1 MGELINSPDQESAIE
16 KFKLSVPLDRF
27 PTQILDH
34 AQTLKHLDLSG
45 TGLASLPDIFGQFKN
60 LKIAFFSNCKF
71 EVFPKELAA
80 CPELE
85 MVAFRSNQIREI
97 PENALPS
104 RLRWLILTGNKI
116 ESLPRSIGKCSRLQK
131 CMLSGN
137 QLREL
142 PAEMASCQ
150 KLGLLR
156 LSANRIENLPSWLFD
171 MPELGF
177 LSFAGNP
184 CSSERPEAASAAQ
197 ALAKVPWSDVET
209 REVLGEGAS
218 GTIYRGEW
226 KSVGESR
233 AVAVKLFK
241 GDITSDGTPMDEMR
255 ACMDAGAHPH
265 LIDPLGEILGHPER
279 KGLLMQLIP
288 TLYKTLGL
296 PPSMETCTRD
306 CFLPTTKLALHQGLR
321 ILQGIASAAAHLH
334 ARGISHGDMYAHN
347 ILYEDVGHAL
357 LGDFGAASIYRD
369 YAVQG
374 LEVLAFAHLMEDVK
388 NLIEVQRSESESWA
402 LVVDGFALLHTACA
416 NPSVASRPSFVSIE
430 NEIGGLLSKIHA
442 FEGEV

>member
-1 MGELINSPDQESAIE
+1 MGELVTCPDQESVVE
-16 KFKLSVPLDRF
+16 KFKLSVPLDKF
-27 PTQILDH
+27 PSQILDH

-45 TGLASLPDIFGQFKN
+45 TGLASLPDIFGQFKS
-60 LKIAFFSNCKF
+60 LKIAFFSNCNF

-85 MVAFRSNQIREI
+85 MVAFRSNRIREI

-116 ESLPRSIGKCSRLQK
+116 ESLPKSIGKCSRLQK

-137 QLREL
+137 LLREL
-142 PAEMASCQ
+142 PDEMSSCH

-156 LSANRIENLPSWLFD
+156 LSANRIENLPSWLFE

-209 REVLGEGAS
+209 RELLGEGAS
-218 GTIYRGEW
+218 GSIFRGDW
-226 KSVGESR
+226 TCAGESR
-233 AVAVKLFK
+233 PVAVKLFK
-241 GDITSDGTPMDEMR
+241 GDITSDGTPLDEMR
-255 ACMDAGAHPH
+255 ACMDAGSHSN
-265 LIDPLGEILGHPER
+265 LIDPLGEILGHPEK

-288 TLYKTLGL
+288 SVYKTLGL

-306 CFLPTTKLALHQGLR
+306 CFLPTTTLTPHQGLR

-334 ARGISHGDMYAHN
+334 KRGIAHGDLYAHN
-347 ILYEDVGHAL
+347 ILYKDEGHAL
-357 LGDFGAASIYRD
+357 LGDFGAASIYKD
-369 YAVQG
+369 YAVEG
-374 LEVLAFAHLMEDVK
+374 LEVLAFGHLMEDVK
-388 NLIEVQRSESESWA
+388 NLIEVGHSESESWV
-402 LVVDGFALLHTACA
+402 LVADEMASLHTACA
-416 NPSVASRPSFVSIE
+416 NTSVTARPSFGSIE
-430 NEIGGLLSKIHA
+430 HELGGLLSKILS
-442 FEGEV
+442 VK